1 MSLSSRGGLHRE
13 STKLLPK
20 SLMIDCLA
28 TISGA
33 AHSMLLTTSLI
44 GDFLTSGEAKY
55 ESDPNALYRFYLWS
69 GVSKRGRA
77 ALEFIWLNSAEGW

>member
-1 MSLSSRGGLHRE
+1 
-13 STKLLPK
+13 
-20 SLMIDCLA
+20 
-28 TISGA
+28 
-33 AHSMLLTTSLI
+33 MLLTTSLI